1 MTADMDEKQPLVGD
15 AEKGSISKHEGG
27 PGSSIP
33 LLMQQY
39 KIPLIILYYG
49 LCSSTLIVINKVA
62 VHNITVR
69 QPRTAVSTTICWQPS
84 AVPARAAAAAA
95 PAVPFTKPKPV
106 MFGLH
111 AVIF

>member
-69 QPRTAVSTTICWQPS
+69 QPRIAVCKLK
-84 AVPARAAAAAA
+84 RLAAISYALN
-95 PAVPFTKPKPV
+95 TSSSCC
-106 MFGLH
+106 
-111 AVIF
+111 